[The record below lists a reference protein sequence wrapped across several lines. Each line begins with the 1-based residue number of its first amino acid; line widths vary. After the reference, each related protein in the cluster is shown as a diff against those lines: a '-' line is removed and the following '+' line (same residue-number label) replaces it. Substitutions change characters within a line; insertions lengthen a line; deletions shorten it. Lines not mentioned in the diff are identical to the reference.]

1 MTATPWKDALCD
13 HRFALTVS
21 AVYAAAVLAEAFYC
35 RVPPSN
41 LMHIFGYIF
50 MSVMIFITFAA
61 GMYIFAFLQFF
72 MAGEKTGGFLRRWKT
87 ASGQLDIVTRSYLEG
102 RRWAYACMAF
112 LAMSADN
119 FFFVSKSLI
128 NTVNPYVQAGWDPV
142 FAAWDKALHFGFY
155 PHEWIIPATNMIG
168 AGRVLDA
175 AYALWL
181 LVMFFVTGYTIFVET
196 SLYRRLRFLWT
207 YLLSWIVLGTIGA
220 TVFSTVGPLFYH
232 DFYPALPDIYAPI
245 VQNMDALSNTGF
257 LFAAKTRQL
266 LLGWAHNDRI
276 FDPNALSAM
285 PSMHLAVSW
294 IMVMYARSLG
304 RGPFMLALPFFVMM
318 YLGSIYLGFH
328 YAVDAYVSVAVTS
341 LIWWVSGK
349 MLARHRGR
357 SLEDAA

>member
-1 MTATPWKDALCD
+1 MTATPWKNALRD
-13 HRFALTVS
+13 HRAALAVS
-21 AVYAAAVLAEAFYC
+21 AAYAACVLAEAFYC
-35 RVPPSN
+35 HVPPSN

-50 MSVMIFITFAA
+50 MSVMIAITFAA
-61 GMYIFAFLQFF
+61 GMYIFSFLHFF
-72 MAGEKTGGFLRRWKT
+72 AGAGSMESFLLRWKT
-87 ASGQLDIVTRSYLEG
+87 ASAQLDVVTRTYLEG
-102 RRWAYACMAF
+102 PRWAYACMAF

-142 FAAWDKALHFGFY
+142 FASIDRAMHFGIY
-155 PHEWIIPATNMIG
+155 PHEAIIGAANMIG

-181 LVMFFVTGYTIFVET
+181 LVMFFVTGYTMFVET
-196 SLYRRLRFLWT
+196 DLYRRLRFLWT
-207 YLLSWIVLGTIGA
+207 YLLSWILLGTIGA
-220 TVFSTVGPLFYH
+220 TVFSSVGPLFYH
-232 DFYPALPDIYAPI
+232 DFYPDLPDVYAAIP
-245 VQNMDALSNTGF
+245 QNMDAMSNTGF

-294 IMVMYARSLG
+294 IMVLYARAVG
-304 RGPFMLALPFFVMM
+304 RTAFMLALPFFVMM

-328 YAVDAYVSVAVTS
+328 YAIDAYVSVAVTS
-341 LIWWVSGK
+341 LIWWIAGK
-349 MLARHRGR
+349 CLVRHKTRMLG
-357 SLEDAA
+357 DAA